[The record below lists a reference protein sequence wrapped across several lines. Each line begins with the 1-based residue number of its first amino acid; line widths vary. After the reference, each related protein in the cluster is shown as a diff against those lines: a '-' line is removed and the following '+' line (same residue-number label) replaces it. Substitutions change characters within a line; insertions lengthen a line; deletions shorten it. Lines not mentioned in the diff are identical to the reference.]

1 MRSLPFAFIFL
12 SLSVILQSSVIAFLP
27 NVFGGHPR
35 PDVVFLLLLAFA
47 IHAPDFDSYAWAMLG
62 GILVDS
68 FSIMPLGS
76 TSIAYLLMMILIQ
89 WAKANL
95 QERTIIL
102 PLVGCLLGTPLLLG
116 ILWLF
121 STRSGWNWSFTDL
134 FFQILPFTLVI
145 HILAI
150 FPLSWGMGR
159 LVRSLYPAA
168 IKS

>member
-1 MRSLPFAFIFL
+1 MRSLPVALIL
-12 SLSVILQSSVIAFLP
+12 ISLAVILQSSVIVFLP

-35 PDVVFLLLLAFA
+35 PDIVFLLVLAWA
-47 IHAPDFDSYAWAMLG
+47 LHAPDFDSYAWAMIG
-62 GILVDS
+62 GIWVDA

-76 TSIAYLLMMILIQ
+76 TSLAYLVVIILIQ
-89 WAKANL
+89 WVKASL
-95 QERTIIL
+95 QESTIIL
-102 PLVGCLLGTPLLLG
+102 PLVGCLLGTPVLLG

-121 STRSGWNWSFTDL
+121 STRSGWNWSLNDL

-145 HILAI
+145 HLLAI